1 MARSMIGADSAT
13 LKQLTQ
19 ELEKYANE
27 YQENYNK
34 LTNLVNEI
42 VAGDFTG
49 DPATDFLNKYE
60 AKRDMLT
67 SVYQRLDEAMSYTHQ
82 KEGEFGQMIDNVEG
96 TMK

>member
-19 ELEKYANE
+19 NLEKYANE

-42 VAGDFTG
+42 VDSDFTG
-49 DPATDFLNKYE
+49 NPATDFLNKYE
-60 AKRDMLT
+60 DKKDMLT
-67 SVYQRLDEAMSYTHQ
+67 SVYQRLDEAKNYAHQ
-82 KEGEFGQMIDNVEG
+82 
-96 TMK
+96 